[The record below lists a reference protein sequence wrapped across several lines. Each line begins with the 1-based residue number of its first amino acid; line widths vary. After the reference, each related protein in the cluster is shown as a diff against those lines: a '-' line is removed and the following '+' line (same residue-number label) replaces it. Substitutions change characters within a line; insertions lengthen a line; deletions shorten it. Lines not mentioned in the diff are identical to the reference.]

1 MLFKFD
7 VFTSFEQMKLAS
19 PALSQQAFLKML
31 EHRSLCTGRVR
42 TVFIWNIFEF
52 LTSNTFIN
60 QNNTILLSRR
70 VVFVVIPSTESFESL
85 PFAVLRK
92 RICAWW
98 NPLNAQHAHQTCWLY
113 LQMVIENITGS
124 RSPKGQWNLF
134 IYIIK
139 IMVIY
144 HIKWGE
150 YNVYDYA
157 ILLSINSYLT
167 GQMNHLFLMDYS
179 SHKMPKYLPLLTKSE
194 ARWLV

>member
-42 TVFIWNIFEF
+42 TVFICNIFEF
-52 LTSNTFIN
+52 LTSNTLIN
-60 QNNTILLSRR
+60 QNNIILLSRW
-70 VVFVVIPSTESFESL
+70 VVFVVIPSTESFENL
-85 PFAVLRK
+85 PSAVLRK

-124 RSPKGQWNLF
+124 RSPKGQWNPFF
-134 IYIIK
+134 IYIC
-139 IMVIY
+139 IY
-144 HIKWGE
+144 IYRVAQWSFC
-150 YNVYDYA
+150 VA
-157 ILLSINSYLT
+157 L
-167 GQMNHLFLMDYS
+167 
-179 SHKMPKYLPLLTKSE
+179 
-194 ARWLV
+194 W